1 MKRSKKSKRSKTKY
15 IYTIEKKKNLVNVLV
30 KKKSVCRSDPNCIV
44 TKRSCR
50 KKRNLKKTGLF
61 YGPTL
66 SNIG

>member
-1 MKRSKKSKRSKTKY
+1 MKRSKKRKRSKTKY
-15 IYTIEKKKNLVNVLV
+15 IYDRKEKKLGQCVG

-50 KKRNLKKTGLF
+50 KKRNLKKTSLF